1 VLHGW
6 GVACGLGVE
15 LHWNSAC
22 RRDQVIVRCGM
33 AIDCCG
39 REILVRKD
47 VVSPLIPW
55 KTVPTD
61 AATGTPVEGY
71 VLVLCLCYRECTT
84 ERVPVLYSQAA
95 CSTASFEDGR
105 IREGY
110 ELCWRWVLADDLR
123 DYGWN
128 DPRNC
133 VPPDYDQPA
142 SPPPVAQKQAAQT
155 PPSKPDRD
163 DRADD
168 CPDDDRPPR
177 CCLTPACPPHHCVV
191 LAVIRVT
198 NPDDFGEK
206 DQLELRGRRSIAQ
219 ASEHL
224 THICWVNWEHGGRVQ
239 GSTMKNLMVR
249 FDRPLLVEPQP
260 KNYPGPRGINER
272 TFVVQYG
279 EQADRRQIEDLDFV
293 EYLKPPYLLPDRRTA
308 VYEFEKPFRSYR
320 DHVIHVTLRCDFIV
334 DCLKRPVDGNHL
346 GGLLPTGDGVAGGTF
361 ESWFVIVDDA
371 DYASA
376 EFNEK
381 TQESQS

>member
-1 VLHGW
+1 
-6 GVACGLGVE
+6 
-15 LHWNSAC
+15 
-22 RRDQVIVRCGM
+22 
-33 AIDCCG
+33 
-39 REILVRKD
+39 
-47 VVSPLIPW
+47 
-55 KTVPTD
+55 
-61 AATGTPVEGY
+61 
-71 VLVLCLCYRECTT
+71 
-84 ERVPVLYSQAA
+84 
-95 CSTASFEDGR
+95 
-105 IREGY
+105 
-110 ELCWRWVLADDLR
+110 
-123 DYGWN
+123 
-128 DPRNC
+128 
-133 VPPDYDQPA
+133 
-142 SPPPVAQKQAAQT
+142 VAQKQAAQT